1 MHDFGF
7 TISKARVIDYDNSDL
22 RILKYIRENEPTF
35 DICFFCG
42 SCTATCSA
50 GAFTNFNIRDI
61 KMKIQRGITTNL
73 AEEASKC
80 MMCGKCYLVCP
91 RGVNNR
97 NIIKLIRQALTK
109 TENHEL

>member
-1 MHDFGF
+1 MTDFGF
-7 TISKARVIDYDNSDL
+7 SIPKARVIDYDNSDK
-22 RILKYIRENEPTF
+22 RILEFVRKNEPTF

-42 SCTATCSA
+42 ACTATCSA

-61 KMKIQRGITTNL
+61 KMKIQRGVVQDL
-73 AEEASKC
+73 EEEASKC

-97 NIIKLIRQALTK
+97 NIIRLIRIALTK
-109 TENHEL
+109 IENHEL